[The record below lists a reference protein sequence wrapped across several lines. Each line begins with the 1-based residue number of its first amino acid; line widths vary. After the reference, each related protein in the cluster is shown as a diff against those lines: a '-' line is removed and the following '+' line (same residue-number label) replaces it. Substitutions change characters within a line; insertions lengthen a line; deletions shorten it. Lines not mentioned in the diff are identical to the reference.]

1 MTGLDEEALEKYRFS
16 GRILRETRQVMK
28 DFVKEGMPVIE
39 ICEKA
44 EAFIREKGGRPA
56 FPCNVSIN
64 EVAAHYTSPP
74 EDKKRIPKD
83 SIVKLDMGVQVDGY
97 VTDTAVSIS
106 FHNEYNNLVDTV
118 EQALGQVIDIIH
130 PGMKTSEIG
139 SMVERTIKSRG
150 FKPISNLT
158 GHDVGRYIIHA
169 GTSIPN
175 VSHVSF
181 SRIKLGKVYAI
192 EPFVTLSEAIGRV
205 INGEEMTIFRLRK
218 HKSLKNPHSRQLLK
232 AIKSNFKTLPFAER
246 WIHDKIPK
254 EHYRKAFQELLTS
267 KALMGYPTFVEASG
281 KPVAQAEHSV
291 LMVKD
296 GCEVLT

>member
-1 MTGLDEEALEKYRFS
+1 MAGLDEEALEKYRFS

-28 DFVKEGMPVIE
+28 DFVKEDMLVIE

-44 EAFIREKGGRPA
+44 EGFIREKGGSPA

-74 EDKKRIPKD
+74 EDKRRIPKG

-97 VTDTAVSIS
+97 VTDTAVTIS
-106 FHNEYNNLVDTV
+106 FRDEYDNLVDTV
-118 EQALGQVIDIIH
+118 EQALGQVIETIH

-139 SMVERTIKSRG
+139 SMVERSIKARG

-175 VSHVSF
+175 VSTVSF
-181 SRIKLGKVYAI
+181 SKLQLGKVYAI

-205 INGEEMTIFRLRK
+205 INGDEVTIFRLRK
-218 HKSLKNPHSRQLLK
+218 HKSMKNPYSKQLLK
-232 AIKSNFKTLPFAER
+232 EIKSSFRTLPFAER
-246 WIHDKIPK
+246 WVHNRIPK
-254 EHYRKAFQELLTS
+254 EHYREAFRNLLTS
-267 KALMGYPTFVEASG
+267 KVLMGYPTFVEASG

>member
-1 MTGLDEEALEKYRFS
+1 MAGLDKEALEKYRFS
-16 GRILRETRQVMK
+16 GRILRETRQIMK

-44 EAFIREKGGRPA
+44 ETLIREKGGRPA

-74 EDKKRIPKD
+74 DDKKRIPKD

-97 VTDTAVSIS
+97 ITDTAVTIC
-106 FHNEYNNLVDTV
+106 FHSEYNGLVDTV
-118 EQALGQVIDIIH
+118 ETALGQVVKTIR
-130 PGMKTSEIG
+130 PEMKTSEIG
-139 SMVERTIKSRG
+139 SMVERTITSRG

-205 INGEEMTIFRLRK
+205 INGEEVTIFRLRK

-232 AIKSNFKTLPFAER
+232 EIKNNFKTLPFAER
-246 WIHDKIPK
+246 WIHDSIPE
-254 EHYRKAFQELLTS
+254 EHFDKAFQELLSS

-291 LMVKD
+291 LIVKD